1 MFKKR
6 KLKEKLKREFDLF
19 PEQYTDIDA
28 CRERIGDIKIY
39 YEEFY
44 SSTSEN
50 CIDETTWN
58 ELSMDEV
65 FLKINHTRSFVG
77 EQLLYSNMKR
87 MADQI
92 NEDRVNYFMEEDK
105 ASRVET
111 EYLLSTVGKNIY
123 DYSLPIVL
131 SEPARWKMK
140 FGNLYRILQ
149 WGLIALL
156 LIGGLLKS
164 SYALFAALVV
174 GIININIYVFTKYKY
189 EGLLYSLGSI
199 KRIVTAA
206 ASVCNM
212 EWFKNRYD
220 NAEINRSIHNMKK
233 VIRKIANFQIRKST
247 LVMDFWDILRD
258 YIIGAFLYDIVTFN
272 AIINILQNKK
282 EDMIN
287 IYNFLG
293 LIDVEIAVAAY
304 RNNAGLWC
312 RPDYDNTSDIIS
324 MKKMSHL
331 LLKQGVGNDV
341 LLDKRIVLT
350 GANASGKSTYMKAIA
365 VNCILG
371 QVLNTVMAEEFI
383 APHDIR
389 VVSCMAMSD
398 DILEGKSYF
407 INELERIKMMMEEAD
422 KSGKVLLL
430 FDELLRGTNYSER
443 VAIAEA
449 ILNKLKDTN
458 AFVIIATHDIKLA
471 KLIKNDYE
479 SYFFDSKVTGNVLT
493 SDYKLQKGVA
503 GNKNA
508 IKLLGVA
515 GFEPAIRKRAIDNIG
530 RCGNEDK

>member
-1 MFKKR
+1 MFRKR
-6 KLKEKLKREFDLF
+6 KLKEKLSREFDLF

-44 SSTSEN
+44 SPTIEN

-77 EQLLYSNMKR
+77 EQLLYSNMKC

-92 NEDRVNYFMEEDK
+92 NESRVNHFMEDK

-111 EYLLSTVGKNIY
+111 EYLLSVIGKNIY

-131 SEPARWKMK
+131 SEPAQWKMK
-140 FGNLYRILQ
+140 FGILYKILQ
-149 WGLIALL
+149 WTLIALL
-156 LIGGLLKS
+156 LIGGLLKN
-164 SYALFAALVV
+164 SYVLFTVLVS

-199 KRIVTAA
+199 KRIITAA

-233 VIRKIANFQIRKST
+233 VIRKITNFQIRRSST
-247 LVMDFWDILRD
+247 FVTDLGNILWD

-272 AIINILQNKK
+272 TIIDILQNKK

-293 LIDVEIAVAAY
+293 LIDMEIAVAAY
-304 RNNAGLWC
+304 RNNADLWC
-312 RPDYDNTSDIIS
+312 RANYDNTSDIIS
-324 MKKMSHL
+324 MKKMFHP

-365 VNCILG
+365 INCILG
-371 QVLNTVMAEEFI
+371 QVLHTVMAEEFYS
-383 APHDIR
+383 PHDIR
-389 VVSCMAMSD
+389 VLSCMTMSD

-407 INELERIKMMMEEAD
+407 INELERIKMMMDEAD

-430 FDELLRGTNYSER
+430 FDELLRGTNYFER

-479 SYFFDSKVTGNVLT
+479 SYFFDSKVTGNVVT
-493 SDYKLQKGVA
+493 SDYKLQNGVA

-508 IKLLGVA
+508 IKLLSVA
-515 GFEPAIRKRAIDNIG
+515 GFESVIRERAINNIK
-530 RCGNEDK
+530 RCSNEDK